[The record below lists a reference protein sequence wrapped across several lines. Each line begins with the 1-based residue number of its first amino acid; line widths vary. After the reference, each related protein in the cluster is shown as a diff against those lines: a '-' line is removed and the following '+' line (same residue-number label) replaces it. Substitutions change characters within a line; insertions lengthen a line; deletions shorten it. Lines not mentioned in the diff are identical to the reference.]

1 MRKFIYIAVLIVSG
15 VFTSC
20 TDTTEEDVLEP
31 VERRSRD
38 TGGEDGYT
46 SAGDDDD

>member
-1 MRKFIYIAVLIVSG
+1 MRKLIYIGILIVSG

-20 TDTTEEDVLEP
+20 TDTTEEDVLES

-38 TGGEDGYT
+38 TGGEEDHGP
-46 SAGDDDD
+46 DDDPDE